1 MNMKL
6 NGMLFAAALFAAPS
20 VWAVE
25 VAADEASAAVAGWVN
40 LKAALGEDFTAQPA
54 NVREYKAKDGK
65 GKYYVVELEGGGF
78 VVTSGDTDLEPVL
91 AYSKGGTWV
100 DDVKR
105 NPLLAMLPIDVA
117 GMTAELGSAD
127 STAQTSG
134 RRLAAGASSSSATA
148 SANASKWAKLKAAAS
163 SSGSRRLAAGSQSS
177 VSDLR
182 VDKLLTSRWGQDG
195 GNVYNYYVPNH
206 YPCGCLATA
215 GAQIMYYHKW
225 PRNTTALVPVLPF
238 RGKVGS
244 SGDWTLSGYRNSS
257 DASYTAWDPAFGGP
271 YDWNLMNDAPSW
283 YGDMTPAKAVGRL
296 TRDVG
301 IACHMDYASGGS
313 GAHEA
318 ALYMRLKDQF
328 GYANACFNRNL
339 AGDSG
344 VRSWKMAMLSNF
356 DAKLPVSVE
365 VPGHAIVADGYGYD
379 GDTLYVHFNFGWN
392 GLDDAW
398 YAPPDLTDAGSAY
411 NSIQCIIYN
420 IYPEGTP
427 DCTIVS
433 GRLRDAAGSLV
444 GSGVAVQARN
454 KSTGAV
460 VEATTDDNG
469 IYALRL
475 PAGEYAVGF
484 SDGSGNAV
492 ATNLTVEA
500 CVSTGLVRND
510 SGKTEEEIIDL
521 ERNSSY
527 YVGTGSVGN
536 LCGVELQLAAVLTP
550 VISPASGTTFY
561 GASRT
566 VSISC
571 ADAAAEVRYTTDGSE
586 PTAASALYT
595 EPFAVTAT
603 TTVKA
608 KAFVGGY
615 WSGAMAT
622 ATIEKGVYYG
632 DGGLYA
638 DTKSA
643 RAAHWVDEREPMQ
656 EATGAWSHFV
666 EYVDGKVS
674 FTEGNEFT
682 ASSPSKGAK
691 TEVVATLYFDTWG
704 AETDNDF
711 GDVKTGIRVS
721 LGGSFQLYT
730 AENGVKKWVDVSAQG
745 VTPAVGVAYTVK
757 FTLSL
762 LSKTYTASIM
772 DGQTEKPLAASNG
785 ATKFAFASTAGG
797 NVRSAVFT
805 GEGRMESVKG
815 SYRSGGVLILVQ

>member
-1 MNMKL
+1 MKL

-40 LKAALGEDFTAQPA
+40 IKAALGEDFTAQPA
-54 NVREYKAKDGK
+54 NVREYAAKDGK

-91 AYSKGGTWV
+91 AYSKAGTWV

-148 SANASKWAKLKAAAS
+148 SAKASKWAKLKAAAS

-182 VDKLLTSRWGQDG
+182 VGKLLTSEWGQDG

-225 PRNTTALVPVLPF
+225 PRNKTALVPVLPF

-271 YDWNLMNDAPSW
+271 YDWDLMNDKPSW
-283 YGDMTPAKAVGRL
+283 YGDMTPARAVGRL

-301 IACHMDYASGGS
+301 IACHMDYASAGS

-328 GYANACFNRNL
+328 GYANACFDRNL

-344 VRSWKMAMLSNF
+344 MRSWKRAMLSNF

-365 VPGHAIVADGYGYD
+365 VPGHAVVADGYGYD

-392 GLDDAW
+392 GSNDAW
-398 YAPPDLTDAGSAY
+398 YAPPDLTDAGSSY

-460 VEATTDDNG
+460 VDEATTDANG

-500 CVSTGLVRND
+500 CVPTRLARND

-521 ERNSSY
+521 ERNSMY

-536 LCGVELQLAAVLTP
+536 LCGVELQLAAVSAP
-550 VISPASGTTFY
+550 VIYPASGTTFY

-571 ADAAAEVRYTTDGSE
+571 ADASAEVRYTTDGTE

-615 WSGAMAT
+615 WGGAMAT
-622 ATIEKGVYYG
+622 ATIKKGVYYG
-632 DGGLYA
+632 YGGLYA
-638 DTKSA
+638 DTKA
-643 RAAHWVDEREPMQ
+643 NRAAHWIDERASMQ
-656 EATGAWSHFV
+656 EATGTWSHFA

-682 ASSPSKGAK
+682 ASSPSKGTK
-691 TEVVATLYFDTWG
+691 TEVVATLYFDTCG

-730 AENGVKKWVDVSAQG
+730 SENGVKKWVDVSAQG

-757 FTLSL
+757 FTLSS

-772 DGQTEKPLAASNG
+772 DVQAEIPFKTSGG

-797 NVRSAVFT
+797 NVRSAVFV

-815 SYRSGGVLILVQ
+815 SYRSGGAMIFVQ